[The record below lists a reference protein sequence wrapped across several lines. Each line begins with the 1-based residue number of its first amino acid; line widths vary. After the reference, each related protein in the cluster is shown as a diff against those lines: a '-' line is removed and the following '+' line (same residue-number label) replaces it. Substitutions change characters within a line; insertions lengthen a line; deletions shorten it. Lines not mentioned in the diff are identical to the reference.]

1 MFIWWMLFVAVLPVE
16 SNADVDFDHDVM
28 PVLTK
33 AGCNTGA
40 CHGAAIGRGGLK
52 LSLYG
57 SDPVADYRAIALELK
72 GRRVNLLEPEQS
84 LVLMKP
90 TEAMEHGGGFRLDP
104 ESEAAARLRQWIQAG
119 AERHNLELRPKFS
132 RLEVSPS
139 SVVIRH
145 PDQRLNLKA
154 IAHFSDGSV
163 RNVTRQTVFIAED
176 PFAVEIDSKTAEVRV
191 LRGGRHVVIARY
203 LSQVKPV
210 EIILPFRGSSV
221 KVSTDEQKQVFDQ
234 KHFIDRAVNDLLAT
248 LGIPISGDAGDDVF
262 LRRVTLNL
270 TGRLPDAEMRQ
281 AFLADDESK
290 RRIDLVDR
298 LLNSDEF
305 TEYWTLQLAKLLRI
319 HAQPGNEIGTQRYHE
334 WLQRQIAENVGYDV
348 IAKKILTAK
357 GDTHQVGPANFYRT
371 VSGAR
376 EQAEFTSE
384 LFMGTRLRCANC
396 HDHPLDQW
404 TQDDYHGLASVFAKI
419 RSGQNVEA
427 SDNGQVI
434 HPKTGKNARPRIPGV
449 KFVDASD
456 QPLTTFANWL
466 VADQNPYFARA
477 IVNRLWKSMMG
488 RGLVEPADDL
498 RATNPATHP
507 KLLKK
512 LADDFVEH
520 GFDLRHTLRLIAA
533 SSAYARSSDSI
544 SGNESDVRYY
554 SHRIGQ
560 LMEPEVLADAIS
572 DVLGISEPYGD
583 KPLGTRAV
591 MLVNPQTESATLD
604 ALGRC
609 ARKDSCEVPV
619 SLTGTGGLTLKLHLF
634 NGPILNQRIA
644 GGNGR
649 LSRLIAE
656 GKTNEAIVEEYYRV
670 ALSRPV
676 TEIEQ
681 RFWSQ
686 QLKETNGERRSLLE
700 DFVWSLLT
708 CKEFVT
714 NH

>member
-1 MFIWWMLFVAVLPVE
+1 MFIWWMLFVAVLPLE
-16 SNADVDFDHDVM
+16 SNADADFDHDVV

-57 SDPVADYRAIALELK
+57 SDPVADHRAIALELK

-90 TEAMEHGGGFRLDP
+90 TEAMEHGGGLRLDP
-104 ESEAAARLRQWIQAG
+104 ESEAADRLRQWIQEG
-119 AERHNLELRPKFS
+119 AKRNDSESRRQFA

-145 PDQRLNLKA
+145 PDQHLNLKA
-154 IAHFSDGSV
+154 VAHFLDGSV
-163 RNVTRQTVFIAED
+163 RDVTRETVFRAED
-176 PFAVEIDSKTAEVRV
+176 PAAVEIDYETAEVRV
-191 LRGGRHVVIARY
+191 RRGGRHVVIARY

-210 EIILPFRGSSV
+210 EIILPFHGSPV
-221 KVSTDEQKQVFDQ
+221 KGSTDEQKTAFEQ
-234 KHFIDRAVNDLLAT
+234 KHFIDRAVNELLAT
-248 LGIPISGDAGDDVF
+248 LGIPMSGDAGDDVF

-270 TGRLPDAEMRQ
+270 IGRLPDAETRQ
-281 AFLADDESK
+281 AFFADDESK
-290 RRIDLVDR
+290 RRIALVDR

-305 TEYWTLQLAKLLRI
+305 TEYWTLQLAKMLRI

-334 WLQRQIAENVGYDV
+334 WLQGQIAENVGYDL
-348 IAKKILTAK
+348 IAKSILTAK
-357 GDTHQVGPANFYRT
+357 GDTHQIGPANFYRT
-371 VSGAR
+371 VGGPR

-404 TQDDYHGLASVFAKI
+404 TQDDYHGLASIFAKI
-419 RSGQNVEA
+419 RSGQKIEA
-427 SDNGQVI
+427 SENGQVI

-449 KFVDASD
+449 KFVEDDD
-456 QPLTTFANWL
+456 QALTAFADWL
-466 VADQNPYFARA
+466 VADENPYFARA

-498 RATNPATHP
+498 RPTNPATHP

-520 GFDLRHTLRLIAA
+520 AFDLRHTLRLIAL
-533 SSAYARSSDSI
+533 SGAYARSSHTI
-544 SGNESDVRYY
+544 SGNEGDVRYY

-560 LMEPEVLADAIS
+560 RMEPEVLADAIS
-572 DVLGISEPYGD
+572 DVLGVSELYGEE
-583 KPLGTRAV
+583 PLGTRAV
-591 MLVNPQTESATLD
+591 TLANPQTKSVTLD

-609 ARKDSCEVPV
+609 AREDSCEVPV
-619 SLTGTGGLTLKLHLF
+619 SLAGTGGLSLKLHLF

-649 LSRLIAE
+649 LSRLLAV
-656 GKTNEAIVEEYYRV
+656 GKNNEAIVEEYYRV

-681 RFWSQ
+681 RFWNR
-686 QLKETNGERRSLLE
+686 QLKESNGERRKLLE

-708 CKEFVT
+708 CQEFVT